1 VTGYLVP
8 GRDAGAFASLS
19 RRLLADPGR
28 AGAMGLAGRALV
40 EDQFSLASMVR
51 ATEQLYL
58 DVVGRSAS

>member
-1 VTGYLVP
+1 
-8 GRDAGAFASLS
+8 
-19 RRLLADPGR
+19 
-28 AGAMGLAGRALV
+28 MGLAGRALV